1 MKDIGAEN
9 LTHTQGGERREKGNV
24 E

>member
-9 LTHTQGGERREKGNV
+9 LTNTQGGERREKGNV